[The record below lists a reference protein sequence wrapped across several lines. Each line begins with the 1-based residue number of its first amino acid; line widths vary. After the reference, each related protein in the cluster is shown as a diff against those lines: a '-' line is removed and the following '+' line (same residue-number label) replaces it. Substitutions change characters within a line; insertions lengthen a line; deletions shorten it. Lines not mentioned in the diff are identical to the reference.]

1 MNSFRLF
8 SIILQKTF
16 SISMFLSFWSAD
28 SVPLFLQFFSRRIL
42 NKLVNKPVIHNRQD
56 HSYLLLTLSFV
67 QPLLLALVTNS
78 VHPPP
83 SCVISQNT
91 LTVSAEFGFCKKMVY
106 KPSVLLLQR
115 SANSR
120 HERIGTKKK
129 RKKEKKELILLRF
142 ESTIMVKT
150 KFQLINWENWIP
162 LGSACRMR
170 AKHFPLYTVAVRAL

>member
-16 SISMFLSFWSAD
+16 SLSLFLSFLSAD
-28 SVPLFLQFFSRRIL
+28 SVPLFFA
-42 NKLVNKPVIHNRQD
+42 VHKPVIHNRQD

-142 ESTIMVKT
+142 ESTIMV
-150 KFQLINWENWIP
+150 
-162 LGSACRMR
+162 
-170 AKHFPLYTVAVRAL
+170 

>member
-1 MNSFRLF
+1 MTTFPFLCFFPSCQQIQYHSFCSF
-8 SIILQKTF
+8 
-16 SISMFLSFWSAD
+16 FLAESWITLSAC
-28 SVPLFLQFFSRRIL
+28 
-42 NKLVNKPVIHNRQD
+42 KLVIHKRQD

-120 HERIGTKKK
+120 HERIGTKNKN
-129 RKKEKKELILLRF
+129 KKEKKELLLLCLK
-142 ESTIMVKT
+142 V
-150 KFQLINWENWIP
+150 P
-162 LGSACRMR
+162 LWYKLS
-170 AKHFPLYTVAVRAL
+170 YN

>member
-8 SIILQKTF
+8 TIILQKPF
-16 SISMFLSFWSAD
+16 QLLCFFPSCQQIQYHSFCS
-28 SVPLFLQFFSRRIL
+28 FFSRRIL
-42 NKLVNKPVIHNRQD
+42 NKLAHKLVIHNRQD

-120 HERIGTKKK
+120 HERIGTKKRK
-129 RKKEKKELILLRF
+129 RKNLYYYVLKVPLWYKLSSSWLKEKI
-142 ESTIMVKT
+142 
-150 KFQLINWENWIP
+150 
-162 LGSACRMR
+162 GC
-170 AKHFPLYTVAVRAL
+170 H

>member
-1 MNSFRLF
+1 MKTNDHF
-8 SIILQKTF
+8 SL
-16 SISMFLSFWSAD
+16 SMFLSFLSAD

-42 NKLVNKPVIHNRQD
+42 DNLVCKLVIHKRQD

-120 HERIGTKKK
+120 HERIGTKNKN
-129 RKKEKKELILLRF
+129 KKEKEGTFITMF
-142 ESTIMVKT
+142 ESTIMV
-150 KFQLINWENWIP
+150 
-162 LGSACRMR
+162 
-170 AKHFPLYTVAVRAL
+170 

>member
-8 SIILQKTF
+8 TIILQKPF
-16 SISMFLSFWSAD
+16 QLLCFFPSCQQIQYHSFCS
-28 SVPLFLQFFSRRIL
+28 FFSRRIL
-42 NKLVNKPVIHNRQD
+42 NKLAHKLVIHNRQD

-120 HERIGTKKK
+120 HERIGTKKRK
-129 RKKEKKELILLRF
+129 RKNLYYYVLK
-142 ESTIMVKT
+142 V
-150 KFQLINWENWIP
+150 P
-162 LGSACRMR
+162 LWYKLSSS
-170 AKHFPLYTVAVRAL
+170 

>member
-16 SISMFLSFWSAD
+16 SISLFLSFLSAD
-28 SVPLFLQFFSRRIL
+28 SVPLFLQFFSRTIL
-42 NKLVNKPVIHNRQD
+42 NNLVRKLVIHKRQD

-129 RKKEKKELILLRF
+129 SKKEKKELILLCF
-142 ESTIMVKT
+142 ESTIMV
-150 KFQLINWENWIP
+150 
-162 LGSACRMR
+162 
-170 AKHFPLYTVAVRAL
+170 